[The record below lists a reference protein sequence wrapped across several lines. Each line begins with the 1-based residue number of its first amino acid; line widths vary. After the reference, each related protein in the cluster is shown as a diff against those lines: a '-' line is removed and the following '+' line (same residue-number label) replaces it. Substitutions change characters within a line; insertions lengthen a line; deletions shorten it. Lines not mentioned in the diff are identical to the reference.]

1 MRTEENMQTKLDIA
15 YKQAEYY
22 YTHDYNCAQSVV
34 MAVCDAFE
42 IEIPDEILKVTSG
55 LGGGVGFSGCICG
68 ALNGGA
74 IAIGMFLGPAKA
86 SPATS
91 SIARVNKQ
99 LADWFEESYATTCC
113 RQLRRRRPFA
123 SREVKQMCT
132 EITADTAKKVVT
144 IISEA

>member
-1 MRTEENMQTKLDIA
+1 MRTEENMQTKQNIA
-15 YKQAEYY
+15 YKRAEHY
-22 YTHDYNCAQSVV
+22 YTHDYNCAQAVV

-42 IEIPDEILKVTSG
+42 IDIPDEILKVTSG

-91 SIARVNKQ
+91 SIARINKQ

-132 EITADTAKKVVT
+132 EITADTAKKAVS
-144 IISEA
+144 IIEDA